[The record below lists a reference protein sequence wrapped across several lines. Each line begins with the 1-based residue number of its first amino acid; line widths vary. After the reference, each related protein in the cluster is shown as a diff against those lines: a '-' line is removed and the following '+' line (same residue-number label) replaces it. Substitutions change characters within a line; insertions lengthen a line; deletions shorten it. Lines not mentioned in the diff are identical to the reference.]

1 MLSYDEVKN
10 FGKKAG
16 KKQSDREKLLKGSE
30 PAKEAMYKKW
40 QETKVA
46 GGTVNPIISTDSKV
60 KENETLTGRKKTTYE
75 ETLAKNRRTAGKYN
89 AAVPASA
96 KAVKNIKELI
106 FGTPKEGG
114 TINPTISAADFS
126 TRYDKMTD
134 RENAIYS
141 HYKRAG
147 KNKKAAEYLK
157 AIEMDVNKRAAA
169 QRTADAKKLAEDST
183 MGGLYARYMGALT
196 SPLATAYSLVQ
207 DARGEA
213 IDPNN
218 PLFLGEQIRQGQ
230 TEGFLGNSK
239 GAKKILKEAALG
251 AFDWGTQVAT
261 LGAMG
266 LSGAGLGAAS
276 SGLYGASA
284 FGGNV
289 KDATERGA
297 STNEAITYGTIGA
310 AAEIITERLGFE
322 RLFKLGKFAK
332 AAGGKGRLAMEIL
345 KNMGSEGLEEGTS
358 EAANQ
363 IADVLIMGDRS
374 QMAETYRMARGAGQ
388 TEGQATATALRGAA
402 AQIGYSAGI
411 GALSGGMIAGGI
423 AGGSRLAGRN
433 VLGEETQRI
442 PMEQERAMEQE
453 KSMTDMLSAEQT
465 APITEQTAPVVEQE
479 KPVTELEIPVMEQEK
494 PVMER
499 EMPMAEVQKTEQQTA
514 EVREA
519 GQDTAISEDLKEYSG
534 KYYGEKGQEVYLRRA
549 EETGSLDH
557 TAAFNTY
564 YRAGIAGIREDEIRQ
579 TAYTAAADK
588 LLKNEAYMAGAE
600 DRKAEIANAIC
611 GT

>member
-46 GGTVNPIISTDSKV
+46 GGTVNPIISTDAKV
-60 KENETLTGRKKTTYE
+60 KENRNLGERKTTTYE

-96 KAVKNIKELI
+96 KATKNINELI
-106 FGTPKEGG
+106 FGTPKQGG
-114 TINPTISAADFS
+114 TVNPTISAADFS

-157 AIEMDVNKRAAA
+157 AIETDINQRAAA
-169 QRTADAKKLAEDST
+169 QRTADAKRLAEDST

-196 SPLATAYSLVQ
+196 TPLATAYSLVQ

-213 IDPNN
+213 IDPNS
-218 PLFLGEQIRQGQ
+218 PLFMGEQIRQGQ
-230 TEGFLGNSK
+230 TEGFLGESK
-239 GAKKILKEAALG
+239 GPKKWMKEAALG

-453 KSMTDMLSAEQT
+453 KPMTEQNMPSAEQT
-465 APITEQTAPVVEQE
+465 TPITGIINQTGTLEITKRRQTVENIIAPV
-479 KPVTELEIPVMEQEK
+479 
-494 PVMER
+494 
-499 EMPMAEVQKTEQQTA
+499 
-514 EVREA
+514 
-519 GQDTAISEDLKEYSG
+519 AIYQLVLPDKSG
-534 KYYGEKGQEVYLRRA
+534 SKI
-549 EETGSLDH
+549 S
-557 TAAFNTY
+557 
-564 YRAGIAGIREDEIRQ
+564 AGIRILVLSHIHPGIPHRIIDLQTGIVHCKIQLPGSVQKSRIR
-579 TAYTAAADK
+579 
-588 LLKNEAYMAGAE
+588 
-600 DRKAEIANAIC
+600 AIHHRC
-611 GT
+611 SDTDLIFHDSKTL